1 MYSDVHEV
9 IYQVMKIFMEK
20 KITANF
26 EINATVKIIT
36 NDSCIE
42 KEVKEILSKFGYT
55 YSHIEKEDVANG
67 VRVISVFRKIFIV
80 PYKENLEF
88 EVRKELYKILK
99 DSSIPL
105 EFELGDIEEDKDIK
119 YLCM

>member
-42 KEVKEILSKFGYT
+42 KEVKEILSKFGYK
-55 YSHIEKEDVANG
+55 YSHIEKEDVSNG

>member
-36 NDSCIE
+36 NNSCIE
-42 KEVKEILSKFGYT
+42 KKVKEILSKFGYK
-55 YSHIEKEDVANG
+55 YSHIEKEDVSNG
-67 VRVISVFRKIFIV
+67 VRVISVFRKTFIV

-88 EVRKELYKILK
+88 EVRKELYKILR

>member
-42 KEVKEILSKFGYT
+42 KEVKEILSKFGYK
-55 YSHIEKEDVANG
+55 YSHIEKEDVSNG

-99 DSSIPL
+99 DGSIPL